1 MSRKECDK
9 KRNKLF
15 FITIVGGLKMIE
27 VIKRNNTLQYFDP
40 NKITNAITQA
50 MRETIKGVD
59 KELCVSIAA
68 KIKKDLQ
75 TSKESVTVNDI
86 QERVETELLNSE
98 RKDVAKAYILYREQ
112 RDKLREISKKNHK
125 LLTDDFISKY
135 KHLTNPFPSQLGQF
149 VYYRTYSRW
158 LPLEKRREYWWE
170 TVKRAVYFNCNLV
183 RTTQREAE
191 LLYNNIFH
199 LRQFLAGRTLW
210 IGGTEVSSKYPM
222 ANFNCSFTILDNF
235 NAFKDLFYLLM
246 IGAGV
251 GIRVLKS
258 DIEKLPKVR
267 TDVKMIRESYS
278 PLPKDKRE
286 DLTSVTFENNTAHI
300 IVGDSKEGWV
310 ESLDY
315 YLNILH
321 KKEYREVKTIIFN
334 YNHVR
339 LKGEK
344 LKTFGGTAS
353 GYKSLREMFSKIDKI
368 VKTDCYGNL
377 KKLRPIDCLDIAN
390 IIGQNVVVGGVRRT
404 SEVVLFDKDD
414 QDILNAKNNLYE
426 QIEGKWIKNEAIAHR
441 EMSNNS
447 IFYTSKPTREELAWH
462 VRQMRHSGEP
472 GFMNAEAAAKR
483 RPNFQGANPCMEV
496 LLDKEQM
503 CNLTTVNVLGF
514 VQNGQLD
521 EKKLFEAQRLSLRA
535 GFRMTFLDLELE
547 QWDIKQKRDRL
558 VGCSL
563 TGWQDMVNA
572 TKMTKEKESEL
583 RKKLRD
589 IVHQEAQSY
598 TKKLGIEP
606 PLLMTTV
613 KPEGTLSQLPTV
625 SSGVHYSHSPYY
637 LRRVR
642 INANDPL
649 LKVCEELGYDIKPEN
664 GQTEENCRTKVLSF
678 PCCAPEGKTKRK
690 VSAIEQLE
698 IYRSFQKEYTDHNTS
713 ITIHVQENEWEEV
726 EEWLWNN
733 WDDVVAVSFVS
744 LDDSFY
750 AQMPYEA
757 ITKKEYEKRVKEMI
771 PFIPSLISKYEKE
784 ETEIDVGDESCSN
797 GSCHIR

>member
-1 MSRKECDK
+1 
-9 KRNKLF
+9 
-15 FITIVGGLKMIE
+15 MIE

-40 NKITNAITQA
+40 NKIINAITQA
-50 MRETIKGVD
+50 MRETINGVD
-59 KELCVSIAA
+59 KELTVSIAK
-68 KIKKDLQ
+68 KIKKNLQ
-75 TSKESVTVNDI
+75 ISKESVTVNDI
-86 QERVETELLNSE
+86 QERVETELMNSE

-112 RDKLREISKKNHK
+112 RDKLREIPKKNHK
-125 LLTDDFISKY
+125 LLSDDFISKY

-170 TVKRAVYFNCNLV
+170 TAKRAVEFNCNLV

-191 LLYNNIFH
+191 LLYDNIFH

-210 IGGTEVSSKYPM
+210 TGGTEVSSKYPM

-246 IGAGV
+246 VGAGA

-258 DIEKLPKVR
+258 DIEKLAKVR
-267 TDVKMIRESYS
+267 TDVKMIHESYF

-286 DLTSVTFENNTAHI
+286 DLTSITFENNTAHI

-334 YNHVR
+334 YNYVR

-368 VKTDCYGNL
+368 IKMNCYSNL
-377 KKLRPIDCLDIAN
+377 KKLRPIDCMDIVN

-404 SEVVLFDKDD
+404 SEVILFNKDD
-414 QDILNAKNNLYE
+414 QGILNAKHNLYE
-426 QIEGKWIKNEAIAHR
+426 QIDGKWIKNEAIAYR

-447 IFYTSKPTREELAWH
+447 IFYTSKPTREQLAWH
-462 VRQMRHSGEP
+462 VKQMRYSGEP

-483 RPNFQGANPCMEV
+483 RPNLQGANPCMEV
-496 LLDKEQM
+496 LLDRDQM

-514 VQNGQLD
+514 VQDGRLD
-521 EKKLFEAQRLSLRA
+521 EKRLFEAQRLSLRA
-535 GFRMTFLDLELE
+535 GFRMTFLDLELH

-583 RKKLRD
+583 RKTLRD
-589 IVHQEAQSY
+589 IIHQEAQSY
-598 TKKLGIEP
+598 AKKLGVES

-613 KPEGTLSQLPTV
+613 KPEGTLSQLPSV
-625 SSGVHYSHSPYY
+625 SSGVHHSHSSYY
-637 LRRVR
+637 IRRVR

-664 GQTEENCRTKVLSF
+664 GQTEENCQTKVLSF
-678 PCCAPEGKTKRK
+678 PCRAPEGKTKK
-690 VSAIEQLE
+690 EISAIEQLE

-713 ITIHVQENEWEEV
+713 ITVHVKNNEWEEV

-750 AQMPYEA
+750 TQMPYEA
-757 ITKKEYEKRVKEMI
+757 ISKKEYEKRIKEMI

-784 ETEIDVGDESCSN
+784 ETEIDVGDELCSN
-797 GSCHIR
+797 GSCPIR

>member
-1 MSRKECDK
+1 MSSVA
-9 KRNKLF
+9 
-15 FITIVGGLKMIE
+15 IVGGLNMIE
-27 VIKRNNTLQYFDP
+27 VIKRNNTVQYFDQ
-40 NKITNAITQA
+40 NKIIDAITQA

-59 KELCVSIAA
+59 RELCVAIAT
-68 KIKKDLQ
+68 KIKKELQ
-75 TSKESVTVNDI
+75 ISKEKVTVDDI
-86 QERVETELLNSE
+86 QERVETELMNSK
-98 RKDVAKAYILYREQ
+98 RTDVAKVYILYRKE
-112 RDKLREISKKNHK
+112 RDEVRELSKKENQ

-135 KHLTNPFPSQLGQF
+135 KHLPNPFPTQLGQF

-158 LPLEKRREYWWE
+158 LPLGKRREYWWE
-170 TVKRAVYFNCNLV
+170 TVRRTVEFNCSLV
-183 RTTQREAE
+183 KTSRLEAE
-191 LLYNNIFH
+191 SLYDNVFH
-199 LRQFLAGRTLW
+199 LRQFLAGRSLW

-222 ANFNCSFTILDNF
+222 ANFNCSFMILDNF
-235 NAFKDLFYLLM
+235 NSFKDLFYLLM

-258 DIEKLPKVR
+258 DVEKLPKVR
-267 TDVKMIRESYS
+267 TDVKIIHESYS

-286 DLTSVTFENNTAHI
+286 DLTSITFENNTAHI
-300 IVGDSKEGWV
+300 VVGDSKEGWV

-315 YLNILH
+315 YLSILY

-334 YNHVR
+334 YDYVR
-339 LKGEK
+339 PKGEK

-353 GYKSLREMFSKIDKI
+353 GYESLREMFSKIDKI
-368 VKTDCYGNL
+368 VKMDSYVNL
-377 KKLRPIDCLDIAN
+377 KKLRPIDCLDIVN
-390 IIGQNVVVGGVRRT
+390 IIGQNVVIGGVRRT

-414 QDILNAKNNLYE
+414 QGILNAKHNLYE
-426 QIEGKWIKNEAIAHR
+426 QIDGKWIKNKAIAYR

-447 IFYTSKPTREELAWH
+447 IFYTFKPTREQLAWH
-462 VRQMRHSGEP
+462 VKQMRYSGEP

-483 RPNFQGANPCMEV
+483 RPNLQGANPCMEV
-496 LLDKEQM
+496 LLDRDQM

-514 VQNGQLD
+514 LQDGRLD
-521 EKKLFEAQRLSLRA
+521 EKRLFEAQRLSLRA
-535 GFRMTFLDLELE
+535 GFRMTFLDLELD

-572 TKMTKEKESEL
+572 TKITKEKESEL

-598 TKKLGIEP
+598 AKKLGVNP

-613 KPEGTLSQLPTV
+613 KPEGTLALLPTV
-625 SSGVHYSHSPYY
+625 SSGVHHSHSPYY
-637 LRRVR
+637 IRRVR

-649 LKVCEELGYDIKPEN
+649 LKVCEELGYDIKPES
-664 GQTEENCRTKVLSF
+664 GQTEENCRTKVISF
-678 PCCAPEGKTKRK
+678 PCCSPEGKTKK
-690 VSAIEQLE
+690 EVSAIEQLE

-713 ITIHVQENEWEEV
+713 ITVHVRNNEWEEV

-733 WDDVVAVSFVS
+733 WDDVVAVSFLS
-744 LDDSFY
+744 LDNSFY
-750 AQMPYEA
+750 PQMPYEE
-757 ITKKEYEKRVKEMI
+757 ITKEEYEKRVKEMI

-784 ETEIDVGDESCSN
+784 ETEIDVGDETCSN
-797 GSCHIR
+797 GSCPIR

>member
-15 FITIVGGLKMIE
+15 FITIVRGLKMIE

-40 NKITNAITQA
+40 NKIINAITQA

-59 KELCVSIAA
+59 KELTVSIAT
-68 KIKKDLQ
+68 KVKKDLQ

-86 QERVETELLNSE
+86 QERVETELMSSE
-98 RKDVAKAYILYREQ
+98 RKDVAKVYILYREQ
-112 RDKLREISKKNHK
+112 RDKLREIPKKNHK
-125 LLTDDFISKY
+125 LLSDGFISKY

-170 TVKRAVYFNCNLV
+170 TVKRAVEFNCSLV
-183 RTTQREAE
+183 KTTQREAE
-191 LLYNNIFH
+191 LLYDNIFH

-210 IGGTEVSSKYPM
+210 TGGTEVSSKYPM

-246 IGAGV
+246 IGAGA

-258 DIEKLPKVR
+258 DIEKLAKVR
-267 TDVKMIRESYS
+267 TDVKMIHESYS

-286 DLTSVTFENNTAHI
+286 DLTSITFENNTAHI

-321 KKEYREVKTIIFN
+321 KKEYREVKTIIIN

-353 GYKSLREMFSKIDKI
+353 GYTSLREMFSKIDKI
-368 VKTDCYGNL
+368 IKMDCYSNL
-377 KKLRPIDCLDIAN
+377 KKLRPIDCMDIAN

-404 SEVVLFDKDD
+404 SEVILFDKDD
-414 QDILNAKNNLYE
+414 QGILNAKHNLYE
-426 QIEGKWIKNEAIAHR
+426 QIDSKWIKNEAIAYR

-447 IFYTSKPTREELAWH
+447 IFYTSKPTREQLSWH
-462 VRQMRHSGEP
+462 VKQMRYSGEP

-483 RPNFQGANPCMEV
+483 RPNLQGANPCMEV
-496 LLDKEQM
+496 LLDRDQM
-503 CNLTTVNVLGF
+503 CNLTTVNVLSF
-514 VQNGQLD
+514 VHNGKLD
-521 EKKLFEAQRLSLRA
+521 KNKLFEAQRFSLRA
-535 GFRMTFLDLELE
+535 GFRMTFLDLELD
-547 QWDIKQKRDRL
+547 QWDMKQKRDRL

-572 TKMTKEKESEL
+572 TTMNKEIESEL

-589 IVHQEAQSY
+589 IVHQEAESY
-598 TKKLGIEP
+598 AKKLGVEP

-625 SSGVHYSHSPYY
+625 SSGVHHSHSPYY
-637 LRRVR
+637 IRRVR

-664 GQTEENCRTKVLSF
+664 GQTEENCQTKVLSF
-678 PCCAPEGKTKRK
+678 PCCSPEGKTKK
-690 VSAIEQLE
+690 DISAIEQLE

-713 ITIHVQENEWEEV
+713 ITVHVQNHEWEEV

-733 WDDVVAVSFVS
+733 WDEVVAVSFIS

-750 AQMPYEA
+750 DQMPYEA
-757 ITKKEYEKRVKEMI
+757 ITKTEYEKRIKELI

-784 ETEIDVGDESCSN
+784 ETEIDVGDETCSN
-797 GSCHIR
+797 GSCPIR